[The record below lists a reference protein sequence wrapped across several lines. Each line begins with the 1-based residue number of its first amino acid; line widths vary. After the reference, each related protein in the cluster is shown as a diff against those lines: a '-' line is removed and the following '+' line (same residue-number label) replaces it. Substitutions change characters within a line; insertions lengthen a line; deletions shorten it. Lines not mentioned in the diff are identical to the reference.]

1 MNNFSQ
7 SPNKNDETLSQRSSN
22 CSDELL
28 DDKIYNVDS
37 DRSNSTQKRKESL
50 KNSIIYL

>member
-1 MNNFSQ
+1 
-7 SPNKNDETLSQRSSN
+7 
-22 CSDELL
+22 LL

-37 DRSNSTQKRKESL
+37 DHSNSAQKRKESL